1 MYKTGLKVITKNLFV
16 IPDKN
21 VWFGAVDKL
30 W

>member
-1 MYKTGLKVITKNLFV
+1 MYKTGLKVITKKLFA